1 MTAVDIAERTS
12 RLRAFG
18 FLFLSLLTCAVAVV
32 VRHDPANAFMQGL
45 WFGLLFGCTLNLA
58 PVKRWLRPN
67 NPVVRLLEDEG
78 AREHRRLSCMAGFW
92 AATVAS
98 LLLFLAVHSGVAL
111 GADAV
116 AQIVAT
122 AGMVAAMLAF
132 AFLELRAAR

>member
-12 RLRAFG
+12 RVRAFG
-18 FLFLSLLTCAVAVV
+18 FLFLALLTCGVAVI
-32 VRHDPANAFMQGL
+32 VRNNPGSDFTQGL

-67 NPVVRLLEDEG
+67 NAVVRLLEDEG
-78 AREHRRLSCMAGFW
+78 ARENRRLSCVAGFW
-92 AATVAS
+92 VATVVA
-98 LLLFLAVHSGVAL
+98 LALFLAAHSDVAI

-116 AQIVAT
+116 TQIVAT
-122 AGMVAAMLAF
+122 AAMASAMLTF